1 MQASVV
7 LAGISTAAEN
17 ELNGQRDLVHLARL
31 TQARTRAQGC
41 PVLIC
46 MDEGMVAG
54 AQRMLD
60 AFDGVRHNA
69 LSQSVLDPEDALE
82 TANNFAPAMRAGVV
96 LVSGSLRN
104 FQKLFEAIED
114 SGKEMEYRQALGC
127 IRAQLAQLWP
137 ELFTKNPWSQ
147 HFAKPKVFEGWMQTL
162 NLQGLDAVEV
172 GAGHGALTRALLDA
186 GVNTIE
192 AWEIDPAIAPVDD
205 PKVQWHL
212 NDFTLDLE
220 SVAVEGKLLAAFP
233 PYGLLPELIALSHR
247 ARATLLMVPVRA
259 LVELSPQGFQVLAC
273 LAGDAFEP
281 VSKGS
286 HFIVSKGISFKK

>member
-1 MQASVV
+1 MV

-172 GAGHGALTRALLDA
+172 GA
-186 GVNTIE
+186 
-192 AWEIDPAIAPVDD
+192 
-205 PKVQWHL
+205 
-212 NDFTLDLE
+212 
-220 SVAVEGKLLAAFP
+220 
-233 PYGLLPELIALSHR
+233 
-247 ARATLLMVPVRA
+247 
-259 LVELSPQGFQVLAC
+259 
-273 LAGDAFEP
+273 
-281 VSKGS
+281 
-286 HFIVSKGISFKK
+286 